1 MISCISGE
9 RSSGAIL
16 MTSPGEILIA
26 ESGSDFRL
34 SLANASL
41 NALRADLLCTT
52 ANDDV
57 SKEIQEILDHYGDQ
71 VPNLGIDIDG
81 FLRAGTV
88 ASDIKGSEFA
98 VSLVSIADLLR
109 KHHGHTAIQDDV
121 SIFG

>member
-1 MISCISGE
+1 
-9 RSSGAIL
+9 

-41 NALRADLLCTT
+41 NALRADLLCTS

-57 SKEIQEILDHYGDQ
+57 SKGIQEILDHYGDQ

-88 ASDIKGSEFA
+88 VSDVEDDRFA
-98 VSLVSIADLLR
+98 ASLVTIADLLR
-109 KHHGHTAIQDDV
+109 RHHGHTAIQDDV

>member
-1 MISCISGE
+1 M
-9 RSSGAIL
+9 AIL
-16 MTSPGEILIA
+16 TNSPGEKLIA

-57 SKEIQEILDHYGDQ
+57 SKEIREILDHYGDQ
-71 VPNLGIDIDG
+71 VPDLGIGDDG

-88 ASDIKGSEFA
+88 TSDVEDDRFA
-98 VSLVSIADLLR
+98 ANLVTIADLLR
-109 KHHGHTAIQDDV
+109 RHHGHTAIQDDV

>member
-1 MISCISGE
+1 
-9 RSSGAIL
+9 

-41 NALRADLLCTT
+41 NALRADLLCTS

-57 SKEIQEILDHYGDQ
+57 SKEINEILDHYGGQ
-71 VPNLGIDIDG
+71 VPDLGIGDDG
-81 FLRAGTV
+81 LLRAGTV
-88 ASDIKGSEFA
+88 ASDVGDDKFA
-98 VSLVSIADLLR
+98 ASLVTIADLLR
-109 KHHGHTAIQDDV
+109 RHHGHTAIQDDV